1 MERLEI
7 IGTVIASVLTAFG
20 GWEAI
25 KYLLNKDTNKRI
37 AEAEADSVEFTLL
50 RDTNN
55 FLQEQLQNKE
65 HRFAEQTELVRKLNT
80 EKFDLLQENAQFK
93 LELQRYKC
101 FVKGCTNRDPQ
112 NGYLKRQTS
121 IATNLP
127 LKPNSPLLV

>member
-25 KYLLNKDTNKRI
+25 KYLLNKDTNKRF

-80 EKFDLLQENAQFK
+80 EKFDLLQENAQLK

-101 FVKGCTNRDPQ
+101 VVKGCTKREPQ
-112 NGYLKRQTS
+112 NGY
-121 IATNLP
+121 
-127 LKPNSPLLV
+127 

>member
-1 MERLEI
+1 MERLEV

-25 KYLLNKDTNKRI
+25 KYFLNKDTNKRI
-37 AEAEADSVEFTLL
+37 AEAEADSVEFALL

-80 EKFDLLQENAQFK
+80 EKFDLLQENAQLK

-101 FVKGCTNRDPQ
+101 VVKGCTNRDPQ
-112 NGYLKRQTS
+112 NGY
-121 IATNLP
+121 
-127 LKPNSPLLV
+127 